1 MGNIEKEGMKLY
13 KQVDALVRDKATG
26 SEVLSQRGSD
36 LKNQLED
43 PVDVQMEAYL
53 NRGRTSRNIQ
63 NIFSTA
69 CPSL

>member
-13 KQVDALVRDKATG
+13 KQVDALVRKNTG

-36 LKNQLED
+36 LKKQLED
-43 PVDVQMEAYL
+43 PVHVQMEAYL